1 VPNAGKPRRVLIMGA
16 AGRDFHNFNV
26 AFRDDPACEVVAFT
40 AAQIPGISGRRY
52 PAALAGTRYPDG
64 IAILDEAQLADICR
78 EKNVDEVVFAY
89 SDVEHTFVMH
99 KASIA
104 LAAGADFTQ
113 LGPDRTM
120 LKSRLPVIAICA
132 VRTGVGKSQTAR
144 WLSSLLRQKGLKA
157 AVLRHPMPYGDLERQ
172 AVQRF
177 ASLADLDAGACT
189 IEEHEEYEP
198 HIRAGDVVFA
208 GVDYARILELA
219 ETEADIIVWDGGNN
233 DFPFVR
239 PDLLI
244 VLVDPL
250 RPGHETSHHPG
261 EAVLRMADI
270 VVVAKTNWASE
281 TDIQSVSETARSLA
295 PAATVVR
302 AASVVSLDDAARV
315 AGKRVLV
322 VEDGPTITHGGM
334 AYGAGYVA
342 ASQAGV
348 KEIVDPRLSSVGDI
362 ADVFRRYPHIGKVL
376 PAVGYSAREL
386 GELQATING
395 SSADVVI
402 AGTPTDL
409 AHLMQL
415 DKPVIRAR
423 YEFAELGEPRL
434 SKLIGE
440 FLNRQGTLERAGL
453 A

>member
-1 VPNAGKPRRVLIMGA
+1 MPNAIKPRRVLIMGA

-26 AFRDDPACEVVAFT
+26 VFRDDPACEVVAFT

-52 PAALAGTRYPDG
+52 PAALAGARYPNG
-64 IAILDEAQLADICR
+64 IAILDEADLAGICR
-78 EKNVDEVVFAY
+78 ERNVDEVVFAY
-89 SDVEHTFVMH
+89 SDIEHTFVMH
-99 KASIA
+99 KGSIA
-104 LAAGADFTQ
+104 LAAGADFTL

-120 LKSRLPVIAICA
+120 LKSHLPVIAICA

-144 WLSSLLRQKGLKA
+144 WLSGLLRQKGRKV

-177 ASLADLDAGACT
+177 ASFVDLDAGACT
-189 IEEHEEYEP
+189 IEEREEYEP
-198 HIRAGDVVFA
+198 HIRAGNVVFA
-208 GVDYARILELA
+208 GVDYARILSLA

-239 PDLLI
+239 PDLHI

-250 RPGHETSHHPG
+250 RPGHETTHHPG

-270 VVVAKTNWASE
+270 VVVAKTNSASKA
-281 TDIQSVSETARSLA
+281 DIQRVSEIAHSLA
-295 PAATVVR
+295 PDATVVR
-302 AASVVSLDDAARV
+302 AASIVSLDDGPQV
-315 AGKRVLV
+315 AGKRVLI

-348 KEIVDPRLSSVGDI
+348 KEVVDPRLSAVGDI
-362 ADVFRRYPHIGKVL
+362 AEVFRRYPHIGKVL
-376 PAVGYSAREL
+376 PAMGYSAKEL
-386 GELQATING
+386 SELQATING

-402 AGTPTDL
+402 SGSPTDL

-423 YEFAELGEPRL
+423 YEFAEVGEPRL
-434 SKLIGE
+434 SRLIE
-440 FLNRQGTLERAGL
+440 DFLGREGILERA
-453 A
+453 APA